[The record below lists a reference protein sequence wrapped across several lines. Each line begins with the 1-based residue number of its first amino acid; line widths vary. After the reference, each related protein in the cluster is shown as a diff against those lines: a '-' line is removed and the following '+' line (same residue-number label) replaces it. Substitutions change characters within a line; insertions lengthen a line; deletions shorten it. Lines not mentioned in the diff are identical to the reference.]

1 MKTDR
6 KTLEKVWAKVDEKE
20 LVSLAMELVSTPSP
34 TGSEEAAAK
43 LLVNWL
49 NDRDIAAFYQEVEA
63 GRGNVVGR
71 LRGSGGG
78 PTLMYN
84 GHLDTALSGD
94 PQDILFA
101 GRIKPEWKASARREG
116 NLIYGSGIVNDK
128 GPLCSALAAA
138 HALKKAGVTLKGDL
152 VLTGV
157 CGEIGRAPIDGYQGA
172 PYRGKGV
179 GTRYLLTHGVVADYA
194 IVVEPSRMAI
204 TWAQAGAIFMKITVW
219 GEAMYAPFVQ
229 HPEDLRKSKN
239 AVVKMSTLIKP
250 LEQWARRYEK
260 EHAYRFGAGV
270 LIPKVNVGSIVGGAP
285 FKPNFS
291 PGVCNLYVEAFTAP
305 DQRSIDVLRELEEVV
320 NESGVDADVESYLS
334 VKGYESKEAQP
345 LVEVMRD
352 AYREV
357 RKKSPKPIESEL
369 TSTYADLNI
378 LAEMGIPVIKCGPA
392 PDDPSL
398 KPATSEVQKIEDLV
412 DATKMYVAAT
422 LEVCNHLP
430 VT

>member
-6 KTLEKVWAKVDEKE
+6 KTLEKVWAKVDKKE
-20 LVSLAMELVSTPSP
+20 LVSLAMELVSTPST

-49 NDRDIAAFYQEVEA
+49 NERDIPAFYQEVEH

-71 LRGSGGG
+71 LKGSGGG
-78 PTLMYN
+78 PTLLYN

-94 PQDILFA
+94 PEDALFA
-101 GRIKPEWKASARREG
+101 GRIKPEWRAFARREG
-116 NLIYGSGIVNDK
+116 NLIYGSGIINDK
-128 GPLCSALAAA
+128 GPLCCSLVAA
-138 HALKKAGVTLKGDL
+138 HAIKKAGVPLKGDL

-157 CGEIGRAPIDGYQGA
+157 CGEIGKAPIDGYQGV
-172 PYRGKGV
+172 PYRGKGI
-179 GTRYLLTHGVVADYA
+179 GTRYLLTHGAVADYA
-194 IVVEPSRMAI
+194 IVVEPSRLAI
-204 TWAQAGAIFMKITVW
+204 TWAQAGAVFMKITVW

-250 LEQWARRYEK
+250 LEEWARRYEK

-270 LIPKVNVGSIVGGAP
+270 MVPKVNIGSIFGGAP

-291 PGVCNLYVEAFTAP
+291 PGICNLYVEAFTAP
-305 DQRSIDVLRELEEVV
+305 NQRSIDVLRELEGVLKK
-320 NESGVDADVESYLS
+320 SGVDADVELYLS
-334 VKGYESKEAQP
+334 VKGYESKGAQP
-345 LVEVMRD
+345 LVEVMRG
-352 AYREV
+352 AYQAV
-357 RKKSPKPIESEL
+357 RKRSPKPIASEL

-378 LAEMGIPVIKCGPA
+378 FAEMGIPVIKCGPA

-398 KPATSEVQKIEDLV
+398 KPATDEVQKIEDLF

-430 VT
+430 VP